1 MFKPLWYYFWFQL
14 LCFLHLV
21 KFCSKQNIINKMFL
35 FICVCQS
42 LSFGFKFWLQFN
54 SHTSVLVIII

>member
-1 MFKPLWYYFWFQL
+1 MILFLVSTFVFFTFVKVL
-14 LCFLHLV
+14 LQ
-21 KFCSKQNIINKMFL
+21 KKNIIKKMFL
-35 FICVCQS
+35 FFCVCQS